1 MYRPYLVRQVAE
13 FYFPLKSLQVWL
25 LTIFA
30 QIRQPAHDYSV
41 FSLHSKAYVIL
52 LIFYFITFQG
62 SEITLTRTDRVTIL
76 NPVIIWTTKGTV
88 MKVTP
93 YLKIL
98 AEKGGSDLYF
108 STGAPPS
115 AKFNGVLK
123 PLGKDSAPP
132 GWVDSLA
139 QEIMNDKQKAE
150 FREKPE
156 MNLAISTLHANNAN
170 QALDRIINFFPEER
184 RNQLLSDL
192 STNLQAFV
200 SQRLIPTVD
209 GKRCAAIEILLN
221 SGRVADLIKQGAVTD
236 IKEVMEKSEAMGM
249 RTFDSALYH
258 LYIDGKISL
267 DEALKNADAENNL
280 RLRIELA
287 AKGSD
292 TAGASDESFGGLSLV
307 EEPEEEDEE
316 DAAEGLVGVKTPEG
330 G

>member
-62 SEITLTRTDRVTIL
+62 SKITLTRTDRVTIL
-76 NPVIIWTTKGTV
+76 NPVITWTTKGTV

-98 AEKGGSDLYF
+98 AEKGGSDHYF

-156 MNLAISTLHANNAN
+156 MNLAIS
-170 QALDRIINFFPEER
+170 
-184 RNQLLSDL
+184 S
-192 STNLQAFV
+192 
-200 SQRLIPTVD
+200 
-209 GKRCAAIEILLN
+209 
-221 SGRVADLIKQGAVTD
+221 
-236 IKEVMEKSEAMGM
+236 
-249 RTFDSALYH
+249 SAT
-258 LYIDGKISL
+258 
-267 DEALKNADAENNL
+267 
-280 RLRIELA
+280 RWRW
-287 AKGSD
+287 
-292 TAGASDESFGGLSLV
+292 
-307 EEPEEEDEE
+307 
-316 DAAEGLVGVKTPEG
+316 
-330 G
+330 